1 MAKIR
6 TLSHF
11 VDAAN
16 ADFAWRKKELA
27 KVKSMVYGSRNR
39 TIVLRSSIRFAI
51 PILYAHW
58 EGLVKNVGT
67 HYCEYVF
74 RQRLLCS
81 QLSDSFLAA
90 TAHKLAQESMD
101 SGKVSATMDLVSFL
115 RDEQGKRASF
125 RWESMV
131 NTRSNLSSE
140 VLKDILLRLGLNFD
154 LFETKSHFIDSKLV
168 RNRNT
173 IAHGEYLLVDFPEY
187 EEIHNVA
194 FQLMQ
199 SFFDLVCDAAVDQK
213 YLRHP

>member
-1 MAKIR
+1 MPKIR

-11 VDAAN
+11 IDAAHE
-16 ADFAWRKKELA
+16 DFAWRKKELA
-27 KVKSMVYGSRNR
+27 KVKSMVYGSRGSA
-39 TIVLRSSIRFAI
+39 IVLRSSIRFAI

-67 HYCEYVF
+67 HYCEFVF

-81 QLSDSFLAA
+81 ELSDSFLAA
-90 TAHKLAQESMD
+90 VAHKLAQESMD
-101 SGKVSATMDLVSFL
+101 SGKVSATMDLISFL

-125 RWESMV
+125 RWESMI

-140 VLKDILLRLGLNFD
+140 SLKDILMRLGLDFD

-187 EEIHNVA
+187 EDIHSVS
-194 FQLMQ
+194 FELMQ
-199 SFFDLVCDAAVDQK
+199 SFFDLVCDAAVNRK
-213 YLRHP
+213 YLKHP